1 MPNPVEYV
9 NFRPASSAKNE
20 TAIVFVHGFTGDVA
34 KTWGRIPEFLQTD
47 SRLNEWDL
55 LGVGYQSNRRF
66 DLTGLWSS
74 DAQLTEIAT
83 MLHSRPELSPG
94 KYKRLALVAHSM
106 GGLVVQQALVSY
118 EDLRNRTSHVVLFG
132 TPSGGL
138 TKASFASFWKR
149 QIENMEAGGPFINA
163 LRGKWKSL
171 NLDSAPPFTF
181 LAVAGETDQFV
192 PPESSLGPFPQSKG
206 DVIPGNHLTML
217 EAESAEAPCVQKIL
231 QAVCKDAAPHGARS
245 AAKVSLET
253 GDFADII
260 RRLWPNRASNPD
272 QLPTNL
278 DDYGAVQLA
287 IALEK
292 TGDSAAAL
300 GVLKSHKPRGTD
312 VLGVLAGRLKR
323 RWWLTSNADDLEE
336 ARKLY
341 QQAYDQS
348 VAKNPP
354 DHDQAYY
361 HGINLAYLA
370 VAAQL
375 DFNTAQAMASKVLEH
390 VVQASNPALRHW
402 RPATKGD
409 ALMILGRADEAMAQ
423 HQEAAAQELK
433 PWEASSME
441 EQALRIA
448 DICRLGKAYIDNLA
462 NAYEGKS

>member
-1 MPNPVEYV
+1 MPKTVEFI
-9 NFRPASSAKNE
+9 NFRPASSPKNE

-34 KTWGRIPEFLQTD
+34 KTWRRIPEFLQAD
-47 SRLNEWDL
+47 PRLNEWDL

-74 DAQLTEIAT
+74 DSRLEEIAI
-83 MLHSRPELSPG
+83 MLHARPELSHG
-94 KYKRLALVAHSM
+94 NYKRLAFVAHSM
-106 GGLVVQQALVSY
+106 GGLVVQQALASY
-118 EDLRNRTSHVVLFG
+118 EDLRHRTSHVVLFG

-138 TKASFASFWKR
+138 KKARFASFWKR
-149 QIENMEAGGPFINA
+149 QIQNMKAGGPFIEA
-163 LRGKWKSL
+163 LREKWTSL
-171 NLDSAPPFTF
+171 KLDSAPPFAF
-181 LAVAGETDQFV
+181 VAVAGETDQFV
-192 PPESSLGPFPQSKG
+192 PPESSLGPFPQSQG

-217 EAESAEAPCVQKIL
+217 DAESAEAPSVQKIL
-231 QAVCKDAAPHGARS
+231 QTLCKNTAPAGARS
-245 AAKVSLET
+245 AAKVSIET
-253 GDFADII
+253 GEFADIV
-260 RRLWPNRASNPD
+260 RRLWPNRGSTPD
-272 QLPTNL
+272 QLPANL

-292 TGDSAAAL
+292 TGDKAAAL
-300 GVLKSHKPRGTD
+300 GVLKNHKPKGTD

-323 RWWLTSNADDLEE
+323 RWWLTSNADDLED

-348 VAKNPP
+348 VAMNPP

-370 VAAQL
+370 VAGQRDFATARLKASNVL
-375 DFNTAQAMASKVLEH
+375 DH
-390 VVQASNPALRHW
+390 VSQASDPGLKHW
-402 RPATKGD
+402 RLATEGD
-409 ALMILGRADEAMAQ
+409 ALMILGRADESMAR
-423 HQEAAAQELK
+423 HREAAAQEIK

-448 DICRLGKAYIDNLA
+448 DLCGLGKAYRDQLA